1 MPLNNAMSRTMSH
14 ALRLTFAATLLAVLC
29 ACETAPPPR
38 PARPP
43 PPPPPTVNTTVY
55 AYPLNGQPPEQVDR
69 DRYECYVWANQQTG
83 FDPSAANVPPHD
95 RVAVVTGPPP
105 GTGAAVG
112 AVAGAVLGAAVAHP
126 YNAGPAAVFGAVIG
140 SMVGASAQA
149 SSQASQQQQAHDVY
163 MRDRRE
169 MAQIEQKAADYRRAL
184 SACLE
189 GRGYSVK

>member
-1 MPLNNAMSRTMSH
+1 MNPTMSR
-14 ALRLTFAATLLAVLC
+14 ALRLTLAGALLSALC

-38 PARPP
+38 PARP

-69 DRYECYVWANQQTG
+69 DRYECYVWANKQTG

-95 RVAVVTGPPP
+95 RVAVVTGSGAPP

-112 AVAGAVLGAAVAHP
+112 AVAGAVLGAAVSRP
-126 YNAGPAAVFGAVIG
+126 YNAGPGAVVGAVIG

-149 SSQASQQQQAHDVY
+149 SQDQQTREVY
-163 MRDRRE
+163 VRDRRE

-189 GRGYSVK
+189 GRGYSVR